1 MLIGWRR
8 FLGDNGFPS
17 RKGIRIVCF
26 ALAKCWTN
34 KYWTPCA
41 SSILI
46 ELVEIPRNLMSSSRY
61 DHMAL
66 SEVQMQWWNNLL
78 VWEASSEH
86 LQEGVLG
93 TCSDEFLLNNWFL
106 WYHLAKASQMMWG
119 GKLKE
124 QKYFTDRYYT
134 SKWLYLETNEAFWRE
149 KWCFFMKQ
157 WNRVVV

>member
-1 MLIGWRR
+1 MLIAQER
-8 FLGDNGFPS
+8 FLSDNRLLS
-17 RKGIRIVCF
+17 RKGIKIVCS

-41 SSILI
+41 SSILF

-61 DHMAL
+61 DHMAQ
-66 SEVQMQWWNNLL
+66 SEVQNSVMQWWNNML

-93 TCSDEFLLNNWFL
+93 TCAYEFLLNNWFL
-106 WYHLAKASQMMWG
+106 WYHMAKTSQMMWS

-124 QKYFTDRYYT
+124 QKFFTDRYYIG
-134 SKWLYLETNEAFWRE
+134 K
-149 KWCFFMKQ
+149 
-157 WNRVVV
+157 